1 MSNNFMS
8 MASIAV
14 SDQDKSMSDVVG
26 DVSNVMP
33 VVVNPVAGVPNV
45 NVSTVYAYVSCFRK
59 HLTCFSELI

>member
-45 NVSTVYAYVSCFRK
+45 NVSTVFLCIM
-59 HLTCFSELI
+59 FSQTYSLAFLN